1 MNHPLDL
8 TQFQEILRLL
18 EKDISPE
25 GQVLQGVLT
34 DLLETDPCGFRKKAP
49 QGYTAQQCY
58 LLLVHSAM
66 LNTSLYSASLDLVR
80 LRIKTP
86 TGEAVLNQLKAR
98 EYKKL
103 MENMDVLF
111 QRQWERVDAN
121 VRDFLSSQLI
131 ISLDM
136 VQHPYYGNVE
146 KAQVVGGK
154 RKKSASRHHT
164 YGSAKLLWEGHG
176 LTVAVRMLHKGQER
190 YAWAKEILAQ
200 AARYGRP
207 LLFLADGGFWIK
219 ELLWDWAQGGY
230 AFIVHVG
237 SGVTGTEIPKN
248 LQREAEL
255 TGEIETTKYTI
266 LLDKPKREL
275 TVRLIA
281 WSEKNGKNR
290 CIGVPS
296 YLDDLPAEW
305 LVSLYRSRFGI
316 ETGYRSWNL
325 LRPRTTSRDRN
336 IRYTL
341 VATSVALYNAY
352 SLARTGTRLPEAPQS
367 RHWKRLISLVRQQAS
382 ASKKARASST
392 VPSRSGPK
400 KTSEHDVK
408 TRRTS
413 LYVLATPTNDRRLSL
428 GSWAVKYHEKH
439 KNETEEGLRV
449 RILPKRLPPP
459 KRTSKPQYKEIC
471 TSGPLS
477 KKFLLPTFYLT
488 IKGLLSTWFR
498 ALITLSNWIKQIA
511 DLSAPSKS
519 RPLMA

>member
-1 MNHPLDL
+1 
-8 TQFQEILRLL
+8 
-18 EKDISPE
+18 
-25 GQVLQGVLT
+25 
-34 DLLETDPCGFRKKAP
+34 
-49 QGYTAQQCY
+49 
-58 LLLVHSAM
+58 
-66 LNTSLYSASLDLVR
+66 
-80 LRIKTP
+80 
-86 TGEAVLNQLKAR
+86 
-98 EYKKL
+98 

-296 YLDDLPAEW
+296 YLDDLP
-305 LVSLYRSRFGI
+305 VGS
-316 ETGYRSWNL
+316 
-325 LRPRTTSRDRN
+325 
-336 IRYTL
+336 
-341 VATSVALYNAY
+341 
-352 SLARTGTRLPEAPQS
+352 
-367 RHWKRLISLVRQQAS
+367 VRQFEGELLDYVENEFPDVTHDIRKARDLSDENEEQLKKAIVSYVEKFKEKLSSEKGTQAS
-382 ASKKARASST
+382 A
-392 VPSRSGPK
+392 V
-400 KTSEHDVK
+400 
-408 TRRTS
+408 
-413 LYVLATPTNDRRLSL
+413 
-428 GSWAVKYHEKH
+428 
-439 KNETEEGLRV
+439 
-449 RILPKRLPPP
+449 
-459 KRTSKPQYKEIC
+459 
-471 TSGPLS
+471 
-477 KKFLLPTFYLT
+477 
-488 IKGLLSTWFR
+488 
-498 ALITLSNWIKQIA
+498 
-511 DLSAPSKS
+511 SA
-519 RPLMA
+519 